1 MASRSSDRDNKDL
14 LDEISYL
21 SRLIRNHQRN
31 LRPRGGAQTRV
42 SNRYTK
48 VNSHGAQAHSTAS
61 SQSNPPYASVCGG
74 GASSATSVGDFGNR
88 GTRATYNSAFML
100 RTPLQT
106 SATYK
111 PPTIQRISP
120 QTSATY
126 KAPAVL
132 RTPLQARVT
141 CNVPTVQRTALQA
154 RMTCKAPTV
163 QRTPPLAHVTNNAPT
178 VHKTSQQTLRR
189 RSLSTVV
196 QKSRYTLKKLHPGP
210 ISTQKPVQKTTA
222 VFSTSQ
228 STSPVVGT
236 STPLAHCG
244 SVRQASAAGKYVYVR
259 KNAANGT
266 GPLGT
271 CTVTLPSGPT
281 GRTPRQLP
289 SPFSN
294 KSKVAAP
301 VKSPSSS
308 LTCIGARRI
317 VKKYKVNNMNRPR
330 TSLQRPLR
338 PQYGNGVDASK
349 RKQSWPPSYS
359 TTHYFHGQKRKSS
372 GKPASSAGSSQAHYI
387 KIGNITYKSSRNK
400 LSRTFKK
407 SLSCSPAS
415 CKASP
420 RHERVLVVRG
430 SVYTMDA
437 AGKVLRRISQPLCS
451 SEQTNGQTRIDVGGK
466 TYIERKPGVLS
477 QTPSAETRTYL
488 SRTVNRSIHRV
499 RNVGNSQK
507 LKQKSYCMFFNRFG
521 RCNKGD
527 KCAYVHDPEKVAVCT
542 RFLRGTCKTSDC
554 PFSHKI
560 APEKMPVCSYFL
572 KGRCTNDPCPYRHVK
587 VSSKAAVCKDF
598 AVRGYCADGI
608 RCKKQHIL
616 ICPEHAANKQ
626 CPRGNK
632 CYLSHRIQGTK
643 RKCEENAP
651 EGATEDSSMP
661 AVPLKA
667 SKESMNCAGPSR
679 TTEDEQESQKMSKAP
694 LFIPLDSSPR
704 LTTPVA
710 GIRKQPAGI
719 RIRPNFLS

>member
-74 GASSATSVGDFGNR
+74 GASSAPQCWR
-88 GTRATYNSAFML
+88 L
-100 RTPLQT
+100 R
-106 SATYK
+106 
-111 PPTIQRISP
+111 
-120 QTSATY
+120 
-126 KAPAVL
+126 
-132 RTPLQARVT
+132 
-141 CNVPTVQRTALQA
+141 
-154 RMTCKAPTV
+154 
-163 QRTPPLAHVTNNAPT
+163 
-178 VHKTSQQTLRR
+178 
-189 RSLSTVV
+189 
-196 QKSRYTLKKLHPGP
+196 
-210 ISTQKPVQKTTA
+210 
-222 VFSTSQ
+222 Q
-228 STSPVVGT
+228 SG
-236 STPLAHCG
+236 
-244 SVRQASAAGKYVYVR
+244 
-259 KNAANGT
+259 
-266 GPLGT
+266 
-271 CTVTLPSGPT
+271 
-281 GRTPRQLP
+281 
-289 SPFSN
+289 
-294 KSKVAAP
+294 
-301 VKSPSSS
+301 
-308 LTCIGARRI
+308 RI
-317 VKKYKVNNMNRPR
+317 VKKYKVNNVNRPR

-338 PQYGNGVDASK
+338 PQYGNGVAASK

-608 RCKKQHIL
+608 KCKKQHIL

-679 TTEDEQESQKMSKAP
+679 TTEDEQENQEDVQSAS
-694 LFIPLDSSPR
+694 LHTTR
-704 LTTPVA
+704 L
-710 GIRKQPAGI
+710 
-719 RIRPNFLS
+719 